1 MPGIFKR
8 FTSVNADKYVFP
20 AAEDLSFPA
29 EAEAEPVA
37 LEEFG
42 DGDEMADMD
51 DLPPDMRAPK
61 AEVKA
66 EKPVKKSEPS
76 PIDFAQVQAD
86 AILAQA
92 EQDAQEIRDKALAE
106 VQAEVEELKKQA
118 HAEGYQA
125 GFAQGIAEGRQE
137 GKVRMEQMAAAQ
149 EEEVTAFL
157 KEAVRVRDQLLEDSK
172 QELKELALAI
182 AEKVIHVSLK
192 SSGDILIRM
201 IESATAKRRRCEW
214 VQVYIADCD
223 ARASANTVPELTQAL
238 SRLSDRVRVIPMT
251 GDESGTCIIEMP
263 DEIIDASVS
272 TQLDNLRGLIS
283 DEPDRAG
290 RP

>member
-8 FTSVNADKYVFP
+8 FTSVSADKYVFP
-20 AAEDLSFPA
+20 DAEDLNIPGETA
-29 EAEAEPVA
+29 AEPLT
-37 LEEFG
+37 LEEFT
-42 DGDEMADMD
+42 DSELPADTD
-51 DLPPDMRAPK
+51 TPEPRPK
-61 AEVKA
+61 PE
-66 EKPVKKSEPS
+66 EPVKKKDPS
-76 PIDFAQVQAD
+76 PIDFAQIQAD
-86 AILAQA
+86 AILAEAQQEASELREKAMADLEA
-92 EQDAQEIRDKALAE
+92 ELG
-106 VQAEVEELKKQA
+106 ELRNQA
-118 HAEGYQA
+118 HTEGYQA
-125 GFAQGIAEGRQE
+125 GFAEGMAEGRQE
-137 GKVRMEQMAAAQ
+137 ARLQLEQMAAEQ
-149 EEEVTAFL
+149 EKEVAAFL
-157 KEAVRVRDQLLEDSK
+157 KDAVRVRDQLLEDSK
-172 QELKELALAI
+172 QDLKELALAI

-214 VQVYIADCD
+214 VQVYIADRD
-223 ARASANTVPELTQAL
+223 ARASANTVPELTEAL

-283 DEPDRAG
+283 DEPDRPG

>member
-8 FTSVNADKYVFP
+8 FTSVSADKYVFP
-20 AAEDLSFPA
+20 DAEDLSFPA
-29 EAEAEPVA
+29 ETEIEPMP
-37 LEEFG
+37 LEEFE
-42 DGDEMADMD
+42 DESADS
-51 DLPPDMRAPK
+51 LPPDAVEPK
-61 AEVKA
+61 Q
-66 EKPVKKSEPS
+66 EKPAKKKEPS

-92 EQDAQEIRDKALAE
+92 EQEARDLKEKAMAE
-106 VQAEVEELKKQA
+106 VQAEIEELKKQA

-125 GFAQGIAEGRQE
+125 GFTQGMAEGRQQS
-137 GKVRMEQMAAAQ
+137 KAQLEQMAVTQ
-149 EEEVTAFL
+149 EKDVTAFL
-157 KEAVRVRDQLLEDSK
+157 KEAVKLRDQLLEDSK
-172 QELKELALAI
+172 QDLKELALAI

-223 ARASANTVPELTQAL
+223 AKASANTIPELTEAL
-238 SRLSDRVRVIPMT
+238 SRLSERVRVIPMT

>member
-8 FTSVNADKYVFP
+8 FTSVSADKYVFP
-20 AAEDLSFPA
+20 DAEDLNIPGETA
-29 EAEAEPVA
+29 AEPLT
-37 LEEFG
+37 LEEFT
-42 DGDEMADMD
+42 DSELPADTD
-51 DLPPDMRAPK
+51 TPEPRPK
-61 AEVKA
+61 PE
-66 EKPVKKSEPS
+66 EPVKKKDPT
-76 PIDFAQVQAD
+76 PIDFAQIQAD
-86 AILAQA
+86 AILAEAQQEANELREKAMADLEA
-92 EQDAQEIRDKALAE
+92 ELG
-106 VQAEVEELKKQA
+106 ELRNQA
-118 HAEGYQA
+118 HTEGYQA
-125 GFAQGIAEGRQE
+125 GFAEGMAEGRQE
-137 GKVRMEQMAAAQ
+137 ARLQLEQMAAEQ
-149 EEEVTAFL
+149 ENEVAAFL
-157 KEAVRVRDQLLEDSK
+157 KDAVRVRDQLLEDSK
-172 QELKELALAI
+172 QDLKELALAI

-214 VQVYIADCD
+214 VQVYIADRD
-223 ARASANTVPELTQAL
+223 ARASANTVPELTEAL

-283 DEPDRAG
+283 DEPDRQG

>member
-8 FTSVNADKYVFP
+8 FTSVSADKYVFP
-20 AAEDLSFPA
+20 DAEDLTFPA
-29 EAEAEPVA
+29 EAEAVPEPA
-37 LEEFG
+37 EEEPG
-42 DGDEMADMD
+42 EEEEEVDG
-51 DLPPDMRAPK
+51 LPPDMRAPK
-61 AEVKA
+61 SEPKP
-66 EKPVKKSEPS
+66 KPKQPVKKEPG
-76 PIDFAQVQAD
+76 PIDFAKVQAD

-92 EQDAQEIRDKALAE
+92 EEEARELKEKAMAQ
-106 VQAEVEELKKQA
+106 VQEELEELRQQA
-118 HAEGYQA
+118 HSEGYQA
-125 GFAQGIAEGRQE
+125 GFSQGMAEGRQE
-137 GKVRMEQMAAAQ
+137 AKVQREQMAAQQ
-149 EEEVTAFL
+149 EKEVAAFL
-157 KEAVRVRDQLLEDSK
+157 KDAVRARDQVLEDSK
-172 QELKELALAI
+172 QDLKELALAI

-201 IESATAKRRRCEW
+201 IEAATAKRRRCEW

-223 ARASANTVPELTQAL
+223 AKASASTVPELTEAL

-272 TQLDNLRGLIS
+272 TQLDNLRGIIT
-283 DEPDRAG
+283 DEPDR

>member
-8 FTSVNADKYVFP
+8 FTSVSADKYVFP
-20 AAEDLSFPA
+20 DAEDLNIPGETA
-29 EAEAEPVA
+29 AEPLT
-37 LEEFG
+37 LEEFT
-42 DGDEMADMD
+42 DSELPADTD
-51 DLPPDMRAPK
+51 VPEPRPK
-61 AEVKA
+61 PE
-66 EKPVKKSEPS
+66 EPVKKKDPS
-76 PIDFAQVQAD
+76 PIDFAQIQAD
-86 AILAQA
+86 AILAEAQQEANELREKAMADLEA
-92 EQDAQEIRDKALAE
+92 ELG
-106 VQAEVEELKKQA
+106 ELRNQA
-118 HAEGYQA
+118 HTEGYQA
-125 GFAQGIAEGRQE
+125 GFAEGMAEGRQE
-137 GKVRMEQMAAAQ
+137 ARLQLEQMAAEQ
-149 EEEVTAFL
+149 EKEVAAFL
-157 KEAVRVRDQLLEDSK
+157 KDAVRVRDQLLEDSK
-172 QELKELALAI
+172 QDLKELALAI

-214 VQVYIADCD
+214 VQVYIADRD
-223 ARASANTVPELTQAL
+223 ARASANTVPELTEAL

-283 DEPDRAG
+283 DEPDRQG

>member
-8 FTSVNADKYVFP
+8 FTSVSADKYVFP
-20 AAEDLSFPA
+20 AAEDLSFPG
-29 EAEAEPVA
+29 EAEPLP
-37 LEEFG
+37 LEEFT
-42 DGDEMADMD
+42 DESTGEEEAK
-51 DLPPDMRAPK
+51 PEKKPERPA
-61 AEVKA
+61 VKD
-66 EKPVKKSEPS
+66 PG

-86 AILAQA
+86 AILSQA
-92 EQDAQEIRDKALAE
+92 EQEARELKEKMIAE
-106 VQAEVEELKKQA
+106 AEAEVEELKKQA

-125 GFAQGIAEGRQE
+125 GFAQGAAEGRQE
-137 GKVRMEQMAAAQ
+137 AKLQLEQMAAAQ
-149 EEEVTAFL
+149 EKDVTAFL
-157 KEAVRVRDQLLEDSK
+157 KEAVRLRDQLLEDSK
-172 QELKELALAI
+172 QDLKELALAI

-223 ARASANTVPELTQAL
+223 AKASASTIPELTEAL
-238 SRLSDRVRVIPMT
+238 SRLSERVRVIPMS

-283 DEPDRAG
+283 DEPDRPG

>member
-8 FTSVNADKYVFP
+8 FTSVSADKYVFP
-20 AAEDLSFPA
+20 DAEDLNIPGETA
-29 EAEAEPVA
+29 AEPLT
-37 LEEFG
+37 LEEFT
-42 DGDEMADMD
+42 DSELPADTD
-51 DLPPDMRAPK
+51 TPEPRPK
-61 AEVKA
+61 PE
-66 EKPVKKSEPS
+66 EPVKKKDPS
-76 PIDFAQVQAD
+76 PIDFAQIQAD
-86 AILAQA
+86 AILAEAQQEANELREKAMADLEA
-92 EQDAQEIRDKALAE
+92 ELG
-106 VQAEVEELKKQA
+106 ELRNQA
-118 HAEGYQA
+118 HTEGYQA
-125 GFAQGIAEGRQE
+125 GFAEGMAEGRQE
-137 GKVRMEQMAAAQ
+137 ARLQLEQMAAEQ
-149 EEEVTAFL
+149 EKEVAAFL
-157 KEAVRVRDQLLEDSK
+157 KDAVRVRDQLLEDSK
-172 QELKELALAI
+172 QDLKELALAI

-214 VQVYIADCD
+214 VQVYIADRD
-223 ARASANTVPELTQAL
+223 ARASANTVPELTEAL

-283 DEPDRAG
+283 DEPDRQG

>member
-8 FTSVNADKYVFP
+8 FTSVSADKYVFP
-20 AAEDLSFPA
+20 DAEDLNIPGETA
-29 EAEAEPVA
+29 AEPLT
-37 LEEFG
+37 LEEFT
-42 DGDEMADMD
+42 DSELPADTD
-51 DLPPDMRAPK
+51 IPEPRPK
-61 AEVKA
+61 PE
-66 EKPVKKSEPS
+66 EPVKKKDPS
-76 PIDFAQVQAD
+76 PIDFAQIQAD
-86 AILAQA
+86 AILAEAQQEANELREKAMADLEA
-92 EQDAQEIRDKALAE
+92 ELG
-106 VQAEVEELKKQA
+106 ELRNQA
-118 HAEGYQA
+118 HTEGYQA
-125 GFAQGIAEGRQE
+125 GFAEGMAEGRQE
-137 GKVRMEQMAAAQ
+137 ARLQLEQMAAEQ
-149 EEEVTAFL
+149 EKEVAAFL
-157 KEAVRVRDQLLEDSK
+157 KDAVRVRDQLLEDSK
-172 QELKELALAI
+172 QDLKELALAI

-214 VQVYIADCD
+214 VQVYIADRD
-223 ARASANTVPELTQAL
+223 ARASANTVPELTEAL

-283 DEPDRAG
+283 DEPDRQG

>member
-20 AAEDLSFPA
+20 AAEDLSIPA
-29 EAEAEPVA
+29 EPEVEPIP

-42 DGDEMADMD
+42 DESDMN
-51 DLPPDMRAPK
+51 DLPPDMR
-61 AEVKA
+61 EQRSEGRQ
-66 EKPVKKSEPS
+66 EKPVRKKDSG
-76 PIDFAQVQAD
+76 PIDFARVQAD

-92 EQDAQEIRDKALAE
+92 EQEAEELKARAVAEAEAEI
-106 VQAEVEELKKQA
+106 EELKKQA

-125 GFAQGIAEGRQE
+125 GFAQGMADGRRE
-137 GKVRMEQMAAAQ
+137 AKALREQMAVAQ
-149 EEEVTAFL
+149 EKEVTAFL
-157 KEAVRVRDQLLEDSK
+157 KDAVKLRDQLLEDSK
-172 QELKELALAI
+172 QDLKELALAI
-182 AEKVIHVSLK
+182 AEKVIHVSLR

-223 ARASANTVPELTQAL
+223 AKASANTIPELTDAL

-272 TQLDNLRGLIS
+272 TQLDNLRGIIS